1 MTDEYVLGTHSEE
14 LERLGLQHQ
23 VWQADTATLWRRAGF
38 GPGDIV
44 LDAGCGPGF
53 STADLAGLV
62 GATGRVVALDQD
74 PGYVRATRE
83 RANALGYTNVDV
95 LEASVSEPLDRVAP
109 VDGAFLRWVLSFLSK
124 PHGAVGHIADRL
136 KPGGALVAMDYCH
149 YRAARVYPRSDVLD
163 QLFVEFDAAN
173 AAAGGSFDH
182 GEGMAAWA
190 LASGLEVESLRPVV
204 HAARPGGRYW
214 YWFTAFCRVF
224 VPAMVERGQIAAMFA
239 TQVVE
244 ALRDAERAPGAFLLT
259 PPVMTLIARRPRS
272 EQSASG

>member
-38 GPGDIV
+38 GPGDII

-53 STADLAGLV
+53 STVDLAGLV
-62 GATGRVVALDQD
+62 GATGRVVALDRD
-74 PGYVRATRE
+74 AGYVDATRQ
-83 RANALGYTNVDV
+83 RAAALGYVNVEV
-95 LEASVSEPLDRVAP
+95 HEATVSEPLERVPP
-109 VDGAFLRWVLSFLSK
+109 VDGAFLRWVLSFLSA
-124 PHGAVGHIADRL
+124 PQDAVAHVAERL
-136 KPGGALVAMDYCH
+136 APGGALVAMDYCH

-190 LASGLEVESLRPVV
+190 LASGLEVASLQPIV

-214 YWFTAFCRVF
+214 FWFTAFCRVF
-224 VPAMVERGQIAAMFA
+224 VPAMVERGQIAPTFA

-244 ALRDAERAPGAFLLT
+244 ALRDTERAPGAFLLT
-259 PPVMTLIARRPRS
+259 PPVMTLIARRPSDEPPRR
-272 EQSASG
+272 